1 MKICLIVDDY
11 MPDSIKVAAKMM
23 HELAVEFILNGHE
36 VSVLTPDV
44 KINTKLKID
53 DLDGVKIYRFKSGE
67 IKNVSKVKRA
77 INETLLSY
85 KACKSILT

>member
-23 HELAVEFILNGHE
+23 HEFILNGHE

-44 KINTKLKID
+44 KINTK
-53 DLDGVKIYRFKSGE
+53 
-67 IKNVSKVKRA
+67 
-77 INETLLSY
+77 
-85 KACKSILT
+85 